1 MACGS
6 RYLLFNFN
14 LILMTHRYQKLRD
27 NALTRLREELP
38 DNLKYHN
45 YEHTYRMLE
54 LVNEYVAP
62 YSFTANEVELL
73 QIAILFHDMGF
84 LLNAKNHEFE
94 SSHIAQNALKELDF
108 SEDEIRLVKSLIIAT
123 RLPQEPENDLERI
136 ICDIDLDYLGR
147 KNYFEISET
156 LYEEWLLLGIIKDR
170 KEWKQKE
177 LNFLKNHQYHSIVG
191 IQERQPMLNKNL
203 EKILSSRT

>member
-1 MACGS
+1 
-6 RYLLFNFN
+6 
-14 LILMTHRYQKLRD
+14 MTHRYQKLRD

-191 IQERQPMLNKNL
+191 IQERQPMLNENL
-203 EKILSSRT
+203 EKILSTRT